1 MYWMSR
7 YLERAEHT
15 ARLLTVTLNQMLD
28 QDPQRTGPRLDR
40 MLSALRTNPPPD
52 APSDPYAIYHLLTF
66 DQQNAGSIAA
76 VIGAAR
82 ENARQVREQIST
94 EMWEQINRL
103 YLRVR
108 QANTAETWQGDPA
121 EFLQIIKERSHLFQG
136 VTDATMSHD
145 EGWLFIQ
152 VGRFIER
159 ASATATLLDTY
170 FQVHFADDTAETL
183 DFVDWMGLLKSCTA
197 FEAYCKVYTADLKPE
212 CIAEFLLL
220 NATLPRSVRF
230 AADQIERGL
239 QAIARAAGNRPTGRT
254 ERLAGRLRSSLDY
267 AQVDEILADNV
278 HEYLESVQRQ
288 CSTIHNALYQSY
300 ISYPVESALA

>member
-1 MYWMSR
+1 MSR

-15 ARLLTVTLNQMLD
+15 ARLLNVTLNQMLD
-28 QDPQRTGPRLDR
+28 EDPQRAEPRLER
-40 MLSALRTNPPPD
+40 MLKALRTHPPGD
-52 APSDPYAIYHLLTF
+52 APADPYAIYHLLTF
-66 DQQNAGSIAA
+66 DQQNSGSIAA
-76 VIGAAR
+76 SIGAAR
-82 ENARQVREQIST
+82 ENARQVREQISS

-108 QANTAETWQGDPA
+108 QSNTADTWQADPV

-159 ASATATLLDTY
+159 AGSTATLLDTY
-170 FQVHFADDTAETL
+170 FQIHFSAAEPGQGL
-183 DFVDWMGLLKSCTA
+183 DFVDWLGLLKSCTA

-212 CIAEFLLL
+212 YIAEFLLL
-220 NATLPRSVRF
+220 NATLPRSLRF

-278 HEYLESVQRQ
+278 HEYLESIQRQ
-288 CSTIHNALYQSY
+288 CSTIHHALYQSY
-300 ISYPVESALA
+300 ISYPVETALR